1 VFLWE
6 LPERKFICCPCLD
19 ARGDASWGALR
30 TVKQDALPK
39 KAAALLNKVKSER
52 RPVILHARINT
63 NIPCLLSK
71 TCLLSNTV
79 CVALGPDTI

>member
-1 VFLWE
+1 
-6 LPERKFICCPCLD
+6 
-19 ARGDASWGALR
+19 
-30 TVKQDALPK
+30 LPK
-39 KAAALLNKVKSER
+39 KAAALLIKVKSER